1 MVGLMQAL
9 LRSTP
14 MVQRKMTAAAR
25 AGTIAVL

>member
-1 MVGLMQAL
+1 MQAL
-9 LRSTP
+9 RRSTP